1 MKIKAVSIVGQG
13 AVKILSKS
21 KFQALKAAPD
31 ALVVVGVAGFVG
43 TCVLVAKGAKKYE
56 EIKDDNSESR
66 IERAKKAVVCY
77 APAGIA
83 GSLTVGCFTGG
94 HYILKKRN
102 ALLVAAYKAVDDSF
116 KKYRGAVVEKYGE
129 DEDAR
134 LKNGLR
140 VEKETVTE
148 IGDDGKKKKV
158 KKDIEYSNGELSGY
172 SFIYDK
178 EHTVSHRNIDPAI
191 TRGELIAAENSAN
204 VLLNARGY
212 ITLNEILRGIDLHE
226 TSFGQ
231 IVGWQ
236 KCGDGDGFVDF
247 NIRQIRT
254 SKDDGGCAFV
264 LDFNVDGPIYQD
276 IDKYTRRWEE

>member
-1 MKIKAVSIVGQG
+1 MKPTIISKIGQG
-13 AVKILSKS
+13 TVKILSKT
-21 KFQALKAAPD
+21 KFQAVKAMPE
-31 ALVVVGVAGFVG
+31 ALVVTGVVGFVG
-43 TCVLVAKGAKKYE
+43 TCILVAKGTKKYE
-56 EIKDDNSESR
+56 EIKDNESDNKLEK
-66 IERAKKAVVCY
+66 AKKAVVCY
-77 APAGIA
+77 APAGLA
-83 GSLTVGCFTGG
+83 GGITLGCFTGG
-94 HYILKKRN
+94 HYVLRKRN
-102 ALLVAAYKAVDDSF
+102 VALVAAYHAVDESF
-116 KKYRGAVVEKYGE
+116 KKYREAVVNKYGE

-134 LKNGLR
+134 LKNSLR
-140 VEKETVTE
+140 VEKESVTE
-148 IGDDGKKKKV
+148 IGEDGKKKKV
-158 KKDIEYSNGELSGY
+158 KKEVEYSDGEVIGY

-178 EHTVSHRNIDPAI
+178 EHTVSHRNIDPAT
-191 TRGELIAAENSAN
+191 TRSELIVAENSAN

-236 KCGDGDGFVDF
+236 KCGNGDGFVDF

-254 SKDDGGCAFV
+254 SKDDGGCAFI